1 MELAGL
7 GSIPPYALYCYMSNE
22 AYTTCAIYCLGAMRW
37 QITAQRLCVLEHRP
51 LLSEL
56 LYDRTN
62 LKREENKAIE
72 SKVEIT
78 NTSNAEKDQH
88 TQLVDFQAAE
98 GSFRQPTA
106 AEVSVLTF
114 WKLRYARS
122 RTQELS
128 NEFARLLNR
137 GSSLE

>member
-1 MELAGL
+1 M
-7 GSIPPYALYCYMSNE
+7 
-22 AYTTCAIYCLGAMRW
+22 THCL
-37 QITAQRLCVLEHRP
+37 RLCVLEHRP

-56 LYDRTN
+56 LYESDQSE
-62 LKREENKAIE
+62 REERRATE

-78 NTSNAEKDQH
+78 NTLNAKKDEQP
-88 TQLVDFQAAE
+88 QLNLAEFQAAE

-106 AEVSVLTF
+106 AELSVLTF
-114 WKLRYARS
+114 CKLRYARS
-122 RTQELS
+122 REQELS

>member
-1 MELAGL
+1 
-7 GSIPPYALYCYMSNE
+7 
-22 AYTTCAIYCLGAMRW
+22 
-37 QITAQRLCVLEHRP
+37 VLEHRS

-56 LYDRTN
+56 LYDLN
-62 LKREENKAIE
+62 HLEKGEESRARE
-72 SKVEIT
+72 SKVDIT
-78 NTSNAEKDQH
+78 NTLNAEKDQ
-88 TQLVDFQAAE
+88 QPQLSLVDVQAAE

-106 AEVSVLTF
+106 AEVPILTF

-122 RTQELS
+122 RAQELS

>member
-1 MELAGL
+1 M
-7 GSIPPYALYCYMSNE
+7 
-22 AYTTCAIYCLGAMRW
+22 THCLRSLP
-37 QITAQRLCVLEHRP
+37 TVCVLEHRP

-62 LKREENKAIE
+62 LKREERRATE

-78 NTSNAEKDQH
+78 NTLNAKKDEQP
-88 TQLVDFQAAE
+88 QLNLAEFQAAE
-98 GSFRQPTA
+98 ESFRQPTP
-106 AEVSVLTF
+106 AELSILTF
-114 WKLRYARS
+114 WKLRYPL
-122 RTQELS
+122 TNEQELS